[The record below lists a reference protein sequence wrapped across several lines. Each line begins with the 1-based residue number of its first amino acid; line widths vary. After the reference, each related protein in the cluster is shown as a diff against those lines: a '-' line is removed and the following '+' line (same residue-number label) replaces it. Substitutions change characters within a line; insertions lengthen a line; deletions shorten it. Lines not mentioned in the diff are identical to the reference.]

1 MDRHERMDREGGGF
15 AAPLLVGEPG
25 GKAPLQAPAT
35 GSFWARLS
43 RAFVMARIRQAEL
56 EVASYLERDEEL
68 LAAQRIFLGFG
79 AQPRPAGQGLGGGAS
94 PRRCSPA
101 RERN

>member
-25 GKAPLQAPAT
+25 GKAPSQAPARE
-35 GSFWARLS
+35 SFWARLS

-68 LAAQRIFLGFG
+68 LAAQRIFLGLG
-79 AQPRPAGQGLGGGAS
+79 AQPRPATGQGLGGGAS
-94 PRRCSPA
+94 PRR
-101 RERN
+101 